1 MSALVSIACALPL
14 LAAPLVAGAGQ
25 WLPRRGADVAG
36 ILAAA
41 ATAVLAAIVLARS
54 FGGLSAYWFGGWRP
68 RDGVALGITFAV
80 DPLGAGIALLAA
92 VLVTVALVYSW
103 RYFDEVGTLFHV
115 LVLLFLGGAI
125 GFSYSGD
132 LFNIFVFLELM
143 SVAAFAL
150 TAFRIGEEGPIE
162 GAFNFAVTNTL
173 GAVLILFGIGL
184 LYGRTGALN
193 LAQIGRAL
201 EGGNRDGLVVVAFAL
216 LAAGFL
222 VKAGAA
228 PFHFWLSDAYAV
240 APAPVCVLFAGVM
253 TEFGLF
259 GLTRVFWMV
268 FALPLDDAFE
278 FVRWTLVGVGIVT
291 AIVGALMS
299 FLQRHVK
306 RMLAFSSIAYTGI
319 FLIGVGM
326 LTPDGLAAAGLLV
339 LAHGLSKGALFLGT
353 GVMLERMHS
362 VDELVLRGRGRRFWL
377 SGITWLTA
385 AVALASPPFVGGWQG
400 HEGLAHASS
409 SVLGRH
415 WTSAFVTAVTIV
427 STGAI
432 LRAGARVFLGWGD
445 RQDPLLSP
453 EPEEES
459 EREPKR
465 PALLLA
471 LPAAALAAAALALGA
486 IGTLTPHVLRAA
498 DQFTDTRAYSA
509 TVLEGR
515 APEATQRGR
524 PPTSTESV
532 VWSVV
537 ATGGAAA
544 LAALALWRRRLPA
557 VLRERAG
564 RLLVPPLDGLRGLHS
579 GHVGDYV
586 AWLTFGTAVLGGL
599 FAIGLR
605 Q

>member
-1 MSALVSIACALPL
+1 MSVLVPVTFALPL
-14 LAAPLVAGAGQ
+14 LAAPLLAGAGF
-25 WLPRRGADVAG
+25 WLPRRADDVAG
-36 ILAAA
+36 IAVAA
-41 ATAVLAAIVLARS
+41 ATTVLAAIVLVRS
-54 FGGLSAYWFGGWRP
+54 FAGSSVYWFGGWRP
-68 RDGVALGITFAV
+68 RGGVSLGISFVV
-80 DPLGAGIALLAA
+80 DPLGAAIALLTAA
-92 VLVTVALVYSW
+92 LVTAALVYSW

-132 LFNIFVFLELM
+132 LFNIFVCLELTC
-143 SVAAFAL
+143 VAAFAL

-201 EGGNRDGLVVVAFAL
+201 DGRSPDGLVVVAFAL
-216 LAAGFL
+216 LVAGFL

-259 GLTRVFWMV
+259 GLARIFWTV
-268 FALPLDDAFE
+268 FALPLDDAFGL
-278 FVRWTLVGVGIVT
+278 VRWTLVGFGILT

-319 FLIGVGM
+319 FLIGLGT
-326 LTPDGLAAAGLLV
+326 LTPGGLAAAGLLV
-339 LAHGLSKGALFLGT
+339 IAHGLSKGALFLGT

-362 VDELVLRGRGRRFWL
+362 VDELALRGRGRGFWI
-377 SGITWLTA
+377 SGLTWFAA

-400 HEGLAHASS
+400 HEGLDHAST
-409 SVLGRH
+409 VLGRH
-415 WTSAFVTAVTIV
+415 WTAAFIAAVTIV

-445 RQDPLLSP
+445 RRDPLLSP
-453 EPEEES
+453 EPDEEPEG
-459 EREPKR
+459 EPER

-471 LPAAALAAAALALGA
+471 LPAAALAAAALAVGA
-486 IGTLTPHVLRAA
+486 VGTLTPHALLAA
-498 DQFTDTRAYSA
+498 EQFTDTRAYAA

-515 APEATQRGR
+515 ASQAPRRES
-524 PPTSTESV
+524 PPTSAESV
-532 VWSVV
+532 VWALV
-537 ATGGAAA
+537 ATGGAVG
-544 LAALALWRRRLPA
+544 LAAFGLWRRRLPA
-557 VLRERAG
+557 VLRERVG
-564 RLLVPPLDGLRGLHS
+564 RAVVPALDALRTVHS

-599 FAIGLR
+599 LAFGVL